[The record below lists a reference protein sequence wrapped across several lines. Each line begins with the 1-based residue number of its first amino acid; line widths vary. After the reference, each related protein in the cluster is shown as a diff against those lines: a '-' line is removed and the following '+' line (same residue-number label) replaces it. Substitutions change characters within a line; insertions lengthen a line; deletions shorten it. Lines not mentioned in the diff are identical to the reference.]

1 MAIQQ
6 QLQTIE
12 DYEQFIITHP
22 DASYELING
31 TIVEKVVTQKHAQIV
46 SNINGELYIYF
57 KKNRDIKGHF
67 GPEARFTP
75 KDDNYNS
82 RLPDISVHLT
92 DEPIVEE
99 GAVHGMP
106 TLAVEVKSPSQ
117 TVQEMRDKAQFY
129 LSNGCRMV
137 WLIFPENRLVEIY
150 EPDTDIQLIT
160 DEDAIVSAGDVLPDF
175 EISLSDIFETFA
187 D

>member
-12 DYEQFIITHP
+12 EYENFITTHP

-31 TIVEKVVTQKHAQIV
+31 MLVEKVVTQKHAQIV

-57 KKNRDIKGHF
+57 KKNRQIKGHF
-67 GPEARFTP
+67 GPEARYTP

-82 RLPDISVHLT
+82 RLPDVSVHLT
-92 DEPIVEE
+92 DEPIVET
-99 GAVHGMP
+99 GAVKGMP
-106 TLAVEVKSPSQ
+106 TIAVEVKSPSQ

-129 LSNGCRMV
+129 LTNGCRMV
-137 WLIFPENRLVEIY
+137 WLIFPESRLVEIY
-150 EPDTDIQLIT
+150 EPDADIQLLTDDETVIT
-160 DEDAIVSAGDVLPDF
+160 GGDVLPNF
-175 EISLSDIFETFA
+175 EISLSEVFETFA